1 MYSSISA
8 GNDVLAPT
16 GYEVFA
22 AMLALIA
29 IGVFISALVSLAR
42 DAKALTNRE
51 TVLWLLLVVF
61 VPLVGP
67 AAWLV
72 TSRRYRR
79 KPAVQ

>member
-29 IGVFISALVSLAR
+29 IGLFIWALVSLAR
-42 DAKALTNRE
+42 HAKTLTNRE
-51 TVLWLLLVVF
+51 TILWLLLIFF
-61 VPLVGP
+61 VAIVGP